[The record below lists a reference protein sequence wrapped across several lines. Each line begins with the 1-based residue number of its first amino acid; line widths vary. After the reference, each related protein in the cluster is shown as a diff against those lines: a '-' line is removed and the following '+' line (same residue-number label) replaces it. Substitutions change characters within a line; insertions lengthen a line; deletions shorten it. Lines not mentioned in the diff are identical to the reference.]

1 MACDGMW
8 YDQSIARLDSKT
20 TELKLRDGAKDLDG
34 AALGTA
40 LSIGFCW
47 ATSALAALQL
57 IPFVQ
62 FFVSIVQMVTTILC
76 AGSIILTICALA
88 DWNQFPRGSGFG
100 VIICLTMARKSQYS
114 SQWLALEICNRVKIL
129 RKEIPLWVF
138 NDDCADGVPYIS
150 ILCHWSVFELLVM

>member
-1 MACDGMW
+1 MTEGGVSSGKREVYPQFTAAGFDKFMGGLGVNKTRFDLKDVNKRMEELSVTQDKTSLINSTRDKASFIVA
-8 YDQSIARLDSKT
+8 DQSIARLDSKT
-20 TELKLRDGAKDLDG
+20 TELKLRDGAKDLEG

-88 DWNQFPRGSGFG
+88 D
-100 VIICLTMARKSQYS
+100 
-114 SQWLALEICNRVKIL
+114 
-129 RKEIPLWVF
+129 
-138 NDDCADGVPYIS
+138 
-150 ILCHWSVFELLVM
+150 